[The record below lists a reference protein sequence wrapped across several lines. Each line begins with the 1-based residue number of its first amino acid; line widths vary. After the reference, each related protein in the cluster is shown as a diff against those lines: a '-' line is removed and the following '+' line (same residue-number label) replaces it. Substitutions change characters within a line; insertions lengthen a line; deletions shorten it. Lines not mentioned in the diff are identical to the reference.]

1 MSSLE
6 QQRRAGGAAMEQ
18 QRRAGGAAMAARRR
32 GQATVDDINSL
43 VKLPATKS
51 KLAPIEP
58 RGGLAAKQGRGDYQE
73 PEASTGGGIASPIT
87 EIKYSD
93 RTYWDDITITSSDGL
108 LSFRVKPI
116 KQIEQVDANA
126 DEVVQIFANPKPP
139 VPTP

>member
-6 QQRRAGGAAMEQ
+6 QQRRAGGAAMTAS
-18 QRRAGGAAMAARRR
+18 RGTGAGMAARRR
-32 GQATVDDINSL
+32 GKATVDDINSL
-43 VKLPATKS
+43 VKLPTTKP

-139 VPTP
+139 APTP